1 MKFSKNNFFRS
12 IRKIKKN
19 LSVFFA
25 RLNFF
30 SRKNKYQESDHLD
43 LNRKLVYSLST
54 KKIPNSEQL
63 RYLGKF
69 LSPKERRIVVICA
82 LVLVLNVLFLGIVF
96 FKKHIVSIPLSGGSY
111 TEGLVGSPK
120 YINPLYASNRDVDID
135 ISSLIF
141 SSLFKY
147 NEKGVLVG
155 DLAESWTKSEDGKE
169 YSIVLKKNVVWHNGE
184 QLSADDVIFTVQA
197 VKNPKFRSP
206 LKSSFSGFDVEKI
219 DDYSVKFK
227 LSKAYAPFL
236 NLLTFGVLPKSIW
249 GAVTPESATLAEFN
263 LKPIGSGPYK
273 FKSLIKNKN
282 GEVKEYILEI
292 NEAYYE
298 SKPFISTVS
307 FKFYFDS
314 SSAIKALNDN
324 SVDGISYL
332 SFNDRKN
339 LFAKSSL
346 VFNYLHQPQL
356 EAVFFNK
363 KNNELLAEK
372 NIRLALD
379 QAINRQA
386 IIDEVFQG
394 QAREVVGPIL
404 EDNPAFNSE
413 IKKTEYSPEAAEKL
427 LSEEGFIK
435 IVVNSD
441 DLDNPTRELEGIPVS
456 DFISKASDK
465 EVDAAGT
472 WLVKK
477 GTKKNPV
484 NTFFVIS
491 LTYPNTVDSSLVAGK
506 IQEAWQAIGV
516 KTSLNPLSS
525 SQISSQVAL
534 EKNFEALLFGENLG
548 ADPDVYAFWHSSQID
563 GGLNIASY
571 SNEKA
576 DKLLEDA
583 RLEVDENSRLEK
595 YRNFQELVKSDE
607 GAIFLFSPNYL
618 YLQVKKLHGFN
629 GTTIIEPSNR
639 FSSITNWYL
648 RVNRKFVW

>member
-12 IRKIKKN
+12 IRKIKKT
-19 LSVFFA
+19 LSGFFA
-25 RLNFF
+25 HLNFF

-69 LSPKERRIVVICA
+69 LSPKERRIVIICA
-82 LVLVLNVLFLGIVF
+82 LFLVLNVLFLGIVF

-184 QLSADDVIFTVQA
+184 QLSADDVVFTVQA
-197 VKNPKFRSP
+197 IKNPKFRSP
-206 LKSSFSGFDVEKI
+206 LKSSFSGFDVEKV
-219 DDYSVKFK
+219 DDHTVKFK
-227 LSKAYAPFL
+227 LSQAYAPFL
-236 NLLTFGVLPKSIW
+236 NLLTFGVLPRSIW

-282 GEVKEYILEI
+282 GEVKEYILEV
-292 NEAYYE
+292 NEAYYGA
-298 SKPFISTVS
+298 KPFVSTVS

-314 SSAIKALNDN
+314 NSAIKALNDN

-332 SFNDRKN
+332 PFNDRKN

-394 QAREVVGPIL
+394 QAREAVGPIL
-404 EDNPAFNSE
+404 EDSPAFNSE
-413 IKKTEYSPEAAEKL
+413 IKKTEYSPASAEKL

-435 IVVNSD
+435 IVVSND
-441 DLDNPTRELEGIPVS
+441 DLNNPARELEGIPVS

-491 LTYPNTVDSSLVAGK
+491 LTYPDTTDSSLIAGK

-516 KTSLNPLSS
+516 KTSLNPLPS

-583 RLEVDENSRLEK
+583 RLEVDEKSRLEK
-595 YRNFQELVKSDE
+595 YRDFQELVKNDE

-618 YLQVKKLHGFN
+618 YLQVKKLRGFN

-639 FSSITNWYL
+639 LSSIANWYL
-648 RVNRKFVW
+648 RVNRNFVW

>member
-12 IRKIKKN
+12 IRKIKKT
-19 LSVFFA
+19 LSGFFA
-25 RLNFF
+25 HLNFF

-69 LSPKERRIVVICA
+69 LSPKERRIVIICA
-82 LVLVLNVLFLGIVF
+82 LFLVLNVLFLGIVF

-184 QLSADDVIFTVQA
+184 KLSADDVVFTVQA
-197 VKNPKFRSP
+197 IKNPKFRSP
-206 LKSSFSGFDVEKI
+206 LKSSFSGFDVEKV
-219 DDYSVKFK
+219 DDYTVKFK
-227 LSKAYAPFL
+227 LSQAYAPFL
-236 NLLTFGVLPKSIW
+236 NLLTFGVLPRSIW
-249 GAVTPESATLAEFN
+249 GVVTPESATLAEFN

-282 GEVKEYILEI
+282 GEVKEYILEV
-292 NEAYYE
+292 NEAYYGA
-298 SKPFISTVS
+298 KPFVSTVS

-314 SSAIKALNDN
+314 NSAIKALNDN

-332 SFNDRKN
+332 PFNDRKN

-346 VFNYLHQPQL
+346 VFNYLYQPQL

-394 QAREVVGPIL
+394 QAREAVGPIL
-404 EDNPAFNSE
+404 EDSPAFNNE
-413 IKKTEYSPEAAEKL
+413 IKKTEYSPASAEKL

-435 IVVNSD
+435 IVVSND
-441 DLDNPTRELEGIPVS
+441 DLNNPARELEGIPVS

-491 LTYPNTVDSSLVAGK
+491 LTYPDTTDSSLIAGK

-516 KTSLNPLSS
+516 KTSLNPLPS

-548 ADPDVYAFWHSSQID
+548 ADPDVYSFWHSSQID

-583 RLEVDENSRLEK
+583 RLEVDEKSRLEK
-595 YRNFQELVKSDE
+595 YRNFQELVKNDE

-618 YLQVKKLHGFN
+618 YLQVKKLRGFN

-639 FSSITNWYL
+639 LSSIANWYL
-648 RVNRKFVW
+648 RVNRNFVW

>member
-12 IRKIKKN
+12 IRKIKKT
-19 LSVFFA
+19 LSGFFA
-25 RLNFF
+25 HLNFF

-69 LSPKERRIVVICA
+69 LSPKERRIVIICA
-82 LVLVLNVLFLGIVF
+82 LFLVLNVLFLGIVF

-184 QLSADDVIFTVQA
+184 QLSADDVVFTVQA
-197 VKNPKFRSP
+197 IKNPKFRSP
-206 LKSSFSGFDVEKI
+206 LKSSFSGFDVEKV
-219 DDYSVKFK
+219 DDYTVKFK
-227 LSKAYAPFL
+227 LSQAYAPFL
-236 NLLTFGVLPKSIW
+236 NLLTFGVLPRSIW

-282 GEVKEYILEI
+282 GEVKEYILEV
-292 NEAYYE
+292 NEAYYGA
-298 SKPFISTVS
+298 KPFVSTVS

-314 SSAIKALNDN
+314 NSAIKALNDN

-332 SFNDRKN
+332 PFNDRKN

-394 QAREVVGPIL
+394 QAREAVGPIL
-404 EDNPAFNSE
+404 EDSPAFNSE
-413 IKKTEYSPEAAEKL
+413 IKKTEYSPAAAEKL
-427 LSEEGFIK
+427 LSDEGFIK
-435 IVVNSD
+435 IVVSND
-441 DLDNPTRELEGIPVS
+441 DLNNPARELEGIPVS

-491 LTYPNTVDSSLVAGK
+491 LTYPDTTDSSLIAGK

-516 KTSLNPLSS
+516 KTSLNPLPS

-548 ADPDVYAFWHSSQID
+548 ADPDVYSFWHSSQID

-583 RLEVDENSRLEK
+583 RLEVDEKSRLEK
-595 YRNFQELVKSDE
+595 YRNFQELVKNDE

-618 YLQVKKLHGFN
+618 YLQVKKLRGFN

-639 FSSITNWYL
+639 LSSIANWYL
-648 RVNRKFVW
+648 RVNRNFVW

>member
-12 IRKIKKN
+12 IRKIKKT
-19 LSVFFA
+19 LSGFFA
-25 RLNFF
+25 HLNFF

-69 LSPKERRIVVICA
+69 LSPKERRIVIICA
-82 LVLVLNVLFLGIVF
+82 LFLVLNVLFLGIVF

-184 QLSADDVIFTVQA
+184 QLSADDVVFTVQA
-197 VKNPKFRSP
+197 IKNPKFRSP
-206 LKSSFSGFDVEKI
+206 LKSSFSGFDVEKV
-219 DDYSVKFK
+219 DDYTVKFK
-227 LSKAYAPFL
+227 LSQAYAPFL
-236 NLLTFGVLPKSIW
+236 NLLTFGVLPRSIW

-282 GEVKEYILEI
+282 GEVKEYILEV
-292 NEAYYE
+292 NEAYYGA
-298 SKPFISTVS
+298 KPFVSTVS

-314 SSAIKALNDN
+314 NSAIKALNDN

-332 SFNDRKN
+332 PFNDRKN

-394 QAREVVGPIL
+394 QAREAVGPIL
-404 EDNPAFNSE
+404 EDSPAFNSE
-413 IKKTEYSPEAAEKL
+413 IKKTEYSPASAEKL

-435 IVVNSD
+435 IVVSND
-441 DLDNPTRELEGIPVS
+441 DLNNPARELEGIPVS

-472 WLVKK
+472 WLMKK

-491 LTYPNTVDSSLVAGK
+491 LTYPDTTDSSLIAGK

-516 KTSLNPLSS
+516 KTSLNPLPS

-548 ADPDVYAFWHSSQID
+548 ADPDVYSFWHSSQID

-583 RLEVDENSRLEK
+583 RLEVDEKSRLEK
-595 YRNFQELVKSDE
+595 YRNFQELVKNDE

-618 YLQVKKLHGFN
+618 YLQVKKLRGFN

-639 FSSITNWYL
+639 LSSIANWYL
-648 RVNRKFVW
+648 RVNRNFVW

>member
-12 IRKIKKN
+12 IRKIKKT
-19 LSVFFA
+19 LSGFFA
-25 RLNFF
+25 HLNFF

-69 LSPKERRIVVICA
+69 LSPKERRIVIICA
-82 LVLVLNVLFLGIVF
+82 LFLVLNVLFLGIVF

-184 QLSADDVIFTVQA
+184 QLSADDVVFTVQA
-197 VKNPKFRSP
+197 IKNPKFRSP
-206 LKSSFSGFDVEKI
+206 LKSSFSGFDVEKV
-219 DDYSVKFK
+219 DDHTVKFK
-227 LSKAYAPFL
+227 LSQAYAPFL
-236 NLLTFGVLPKSIW
+236 NLLTFGVLPRSIW

-282 GEVKEYILEI
+282 GEVKEYILEV
-292 NEAYYE
+292 NEAYYGA
-298 SKPFISTVS
+298 KPFVSTVS

-314 SSAIKALNDN
+314 NSAIKALNDN

-332 SFNDRKN
+332 PFNDRKN

-394 QAREVVGPIL
+394 QAREAVGPIL
-404 EDNPAFNSE
+404 EDSPAFNSE
-413 IKKTEYSPEAAEKL
+413 IKKTEYSPASAEKL

-435 IVVNSD
+435 IVVSND
-441 DLDNPTRELEGIPVS
+441 DLNNPARELEGIPVS

-491 LTYPNTVDSSLVAGK
+491 LTYPDTTDSSLIAGK

-516 KTSLNPLSS
+516 KTSLNPLPS

-583 RLEVDENSRLEK
+583 RLEVDEKSRLEK
-595 YRNFQELVKSDE
+595 YRNFQELVKNDE

-618 YLQVKKLHGFN
+618 YLQVKKLRGFN

-639 FSSITNWYL
+639 LSSIANWYL
-648 RVNRKFVW
+648 RVNRNFVW

>member
-169 YSIVLKKNVVWHNGE
+169 YSVVLKKNVVWHNGE

-314 SSAIKALNDN
+314 SSVIKALNDN

-465 EVDAAGT
+465 EVDAVGT

-477 GTKKNPV
+477 GNKKNPV

>member
-169 YSIVLKKNVVWHNGE
+169 YSVVLKKNVVWHNGE

-465 EVDAAGT
+465 EVDAVGT

-477 GTKKNPV
+477 GNKKNPV

>member
-169 YSIVLKKNVVWHNGE
+169 YSVVLKKNVVWHNGE

-314 SSAIKALNDN
+314 SSVIKALNDN

-465 EVDAAGT
+465 EVDAVGT

-477 GTKKNPV
+477 GNKKNPV
-484 NTFFVIS
+484 NNFFVIS

>member
-12 IRKIKKN
+12 IRKIKKT
-19 LSVFFA
+19 LSGFFA
-25 RLNFF
+25 HLNFF

-69 LSPKERRIVVICA
+69 LSPKERRIVIICA
-82 LVLVLNVLFLGIVF
+82 LFLVLNVLFLGIVF

-184 QLSADDVIFTVQA
+184 QLSADDVVFTVQA
-197 VKNPKFRSP
+197 IKNPKFRSP
-206 LKSSFSGFDVEKI
+206 LKSSFSGFDVEKV
-219 DDYSVKFK
+219 DDYTVKFK
-227 LSKAYAPFL
+227 LSQAYAPFL
-236 NLLTFGVLPKSIW
+236 NLLTFGVLPRSIW

-282 GEVKEYILEI
+282 GEVKEYILEV
-292 NEAYYE
+292 NEAYYGA
-298 SKPFISTVS
+298 KPFVSTVS

-314 SSAIKALNDN
+314 NSAIKALNDN

-332 SFNDRKN
+332 PFNDRKN

-394 QAREVVGPIL
+394 QAREAVGPIL
-404 EDNPAFNSE
+404 EDSPAFNSE
-413 IKKTEYSPEAAEKL
+413 IKKTEYSPAAAEKL

-435 IVVNSD
+435 IVVSND
-441 DLDNPTRELEGIPVS
+441 DLNNPARELEGIPVS

-491 LTYPNTVDSSLVAGK
+491 LTYPDTTDSSLIAGK

-516 KTSLNPLSS
+516 KTSLNPLPS

-583 RLEVDENSRLEK
+583 RLEVDEKSRLEK
-595 YRNFQELVKSDE
+595 YRNFQELVKNDE

-618 YLQVKKLHGFN
+618 YLQVKKLRGFN

-639 FSSITNWYL
+639 LSSIANWYL
-648 RVNRKFVW
+648 RVNRNFVW

>member
-1 MKFSKNNFFRS
+1 MKFPKNNFFRS
-12 IRKIKKN
+12 IRKIKRT

-30 SRKNKYQESDHLD
+30 SKKNKHQETDHLD

-63 RYLGKF
+63 KYLGKF
-69 LSPKERRIVVICA
+69 LSPKERRIVVICS
-82 LVLVLNVLFLGIVF
+82 LFLVLNILFLGVVF

-111 TEGLVGSPK
+111 SEGLVGSPK

-147 NEKGVLVG
+147 DEKGVLIG
-155 DLAESWTKSEDGKE
+155 DLAESWSKSSDGKE
-169 YSIVLKKNVVWHNGE
+169 YSVVLKKNILWHNGE
-184 QLSADDVIFTVQA
+184 QLTAEDVVFTVQA
-197 VKNPKFRSP
+197 IKNPKFRSP
-206 LKSSFSGFDVEKI
+206 LRSSFSGFDVEKV
-219 DDYSVKFK
+219 DDYTVKFK
-227 LSKAYAPFL
+227 LNQPYAPFL
-236 NLLTFGVLPKSIW
+236 GLLTFGVLPKSIW

-282 GEVKEYILEI
+282 GEVKEYILEV
-292 NEAYYE
+292 NDAYYAA
-298 SKPFISTVS
+298 KPYIQTVS
-307 FKFYFDS
+307 FKFYFDFN
-314 SSAIKALNDN
+314 SALKALNDN

-332 SFNDRKN
+332 PFNERKN

-356 EAVFFNK
+356 EAIFFNK

-379 QAINRQA
+379 QAINRQS
-386 IIDEVFQG
+386 IINEVFQG

-404 EDNPAFNSE
+404 EDSPAFNNQ
-413 IKKTEYSPEAAEKL
+413 IKKTEYSPAAAEKL
-427 LSEEGFIK
+427 LADEGFIK
-435 IVVNSD
+435 IFVTEDDVN
-441 DLDNPTRELEGIPVS
+441 NPTRELEGIPVS
-456 DFISKASDK
+456 EFISKASDK
-465 EVDAAGT
+465 EVDTAGY

-477 GTKKNPV
+477 GSKKNPG
-484 NTFFVIS
+484 NTFLVIA
-491 LTYPNTVDSSLVAGK
+491 LTYPDTTDNTLVAAK

-516 KTSLNPLSS
+516 KTSLNPLPS
-525 SQISSQVAL
+525 SQISSEVAL

-583 RLEVDENSRLEK
+583 RLENDENSRLEK
-595 YRNFQELVKSDE
+595 YRDFQELVKNDE

-618 YLQVKKLHGFN
+618 YLQVKKLRGFN
-629 GTTIIEPSNR
+629 GTTIVEPSNR
-639 FSSITNWYL
+639 FSSIANWYL
-648 RVNRKFVW
+648 RVNRNFVW

>member
-12 IRKIKKN
+12 IRKIKKT
-19 LSVFFA
+19 LSGFFA
-25 RLNFF
+25 HLNFF

-69 LSPKERRIVVICA
+69 LSPKERRIVIICA
-82 LVLVLNVLFLGIVF
+82 LFLVLNVLFLGIVF

-184 QLSADDVIFTVQA
+184 QLSADDVVFTVQA
-197 VKNPKFRSP
+197 IKNPKFRSP
-206 LKSSFSGFDVEKI
+206 LKSSFSGFDVEKV
-219 DDYSVKFK
+219 DDYTVKFK
-227 LSKAYAPFL
+227 LSQAYAPFL
-236 NLLTFGVLPKSIW
+236 NLLTFGVLPRSIW

-282 GEVKEYILEI
+282 GEVKEYILEV
-292 NEAYYE
+292 NEAYYGA
-298 SKPFISTVS
+298 KPFVSTVS

-314 SSAIKALNDN
+314 NSAIKALNDN

-332 SFNDRKN
+332 PFNDRKN

-394 QAREVVGPIL
+394 QAREAVGPIL
-404 EDNPAFNSE
+404 EDSPAFNSE
-413 IKKTEYSPEAAEKL
+413 IKKTEYSPASAEKL

-435 IVVNSD
+435 IVVSND
-441 DLDNPTRELEGIPVS
+441 DLNNPARELEGIPVS

-491 LTYPNTVDSSLVAGK
+491 LTYPDTTDSSLIAGK

-516 KTSLNPLSS
+516 KTSLNPLPS

-583 RLEVDENSRLEK
+583 RLEVDEKSRLEK
-595 YRNFQELVKSDE
+595 YRDFQELVKNDE

-618 YLQVKKLHGFN
+618 YLQVKKLRGFN

-639 FSSITNWYL
+639 LSSIANWYL
-648 RVNRKFVW
+648 RVNRNFVW

>member
-12 IRKIKKN
+12 IRKIKKT
-19 LSVFFA
+19 LSGFFA
-25 RLNFF
+25 HLNFF

-69 LSPKERRIVVICA
+69 LSPKERRIVIICA
-82 LVLVLNVLFLGIVF
+82 LFLVLNVLFLGIVF

-184 QLSADDVIFTVQA
+184 QLSADDVVFTVQA
-197 VKNPKFRSP
+197 IKNPKFRSP
-206 LKSSFSGFDVEKI
+206 LKSSFSGFDVEKV
-219 DDYSVKFK
+219 DDHTVKFK
-227 LSKAYAPFL
+227 LSQAYAPFL
-236 NLLTFGVLPKSIW
+236 NLLTFGVLPRSIW

-282 GEVKEYILEI
+282 GEVKEYILEV
-292 NEAYYE
+292 NEAYYGA
-298 SKPFISTVS
+298 KPFVSTVS

-314 SSAIKALNDN
+314 NSAIKALNDN

-332 SFNDRKN
+332 PFNDRKN

-394 QAREVVGPIL
+394 QAREAVGPIL
-404 EDNPAFNSE
+404 EDSPAFNSE
-413 IKKTEYSPEAAEKL
+413 IKKTEYSPASAEKL

-435 IVVNSD
+435 IVVSND
-441 DLDNPTRELEGIPVS
+441 DLNNPARELEGIPVS

-491 LTYPNTVDSSLVAGK
+491 LTYPDTTDSSLIAGK

-516 KTSLNPLSS
+516 KTSLNPLPS

-583 RLEVDENSRLEK
+583 RLEVDEKSRLEK
-595 YRNFQELVKSDE
+595 YRNFQELVKNDE

>member
-169 YSIVLKKNVVWHNGE
+169 YSVVLKKNVVWHNGE

-314 SSAIKALNDN
+314 SSTIKALNDN

-465 EVDAAGT
+465 EVDAVGT

-477 GTKKNPV
+477 GNKKNPV

>member
-169 YSIVLKKNVVWHNGE
+169 YSVVLKKNVVWHNGE

-298 SKPFISTVS
+298 SKPFISIVS

>member
-12 IRKIKKN
+12 IRKIKKT
-19 LSVFFA
+19 LSGFFA
-25 RLNFF
+25 HLNFF

-69 LSPKERRIVVICA
+69 LSPKERRIVIICA
-82 LVLVLNVLFLGIVF
+82 LFLVLNVLFLGIVF

-184 QLSADDVIFTVQA
+184 QLSADDVVFTVQA
-197 VKNPKFRSP
+197 IKNPKFRSP
-206 LKSSFSGFDVEKI
+206 LKSSFSGFDVEKV
-219 DDYSVKFK
+219 DDHTVKFK
-227 LSKAYAPFL
+227 LSQAYAPFL

-282 GEVKEYILEI
+282 GEVKEYILEV
-292 NEAYYE
+292 NEAYYGA
-298 SKPFISTVS
+298 KPFVSTVS

-314 SSAIKALNDN
+314 NSAIKALNDN

-332 SFNDRKN
+332 PFNDRKN

-404 EDNPAFNSE
+404 EDSPAFNSE
-413 IKKTEYSPEAAEKL
+413 IKKTEYSPAAAEKL

-435 IVVNSD
+435 IVVSND
-441 DLDNPTRELEGIPVS
+441 DLNNPTHELEGIPVS

-491 LTYPNTVDSSLVAGK
+491 LTYPDTTDSSLIAGK

-516 KTSLNPLSS
+516 KTSLNPLPS

-583 RLEVDENSRLEK
+583 RLEVDEKSRLEK
-595 YRNFQELVKSDE
+595 YRNFQELVKNDE

-618 YLQVKKLHGFN
+618 YLQVKKLRGFN

-639 FSSITNWYL
+639 LSSIANWYL
-648 RVNRKFVW
+648 RVNRNFVW

>member
-169 YSIVLKKNVVWHNGE
+169 YSVVLKKNVVWHNGE
-184 QLSADDVIFTVQA
+184 QLSADDVVFTVQA

-282 GEVKEYILEI
+282 GEVKEYILEA

-404 EDNPAFNSE
+404 EDNPAFNNE

-465 EVDAAGT
+465 EVDAIGT

-477 GTKKNPV
+477 GDKKNPV

-491 LTYPNTVDSSLVAGK
+491 LTYPNTVDSSLIAGK

-595 YRNFQELVKSDE
+595 YRNFQELVKNDE